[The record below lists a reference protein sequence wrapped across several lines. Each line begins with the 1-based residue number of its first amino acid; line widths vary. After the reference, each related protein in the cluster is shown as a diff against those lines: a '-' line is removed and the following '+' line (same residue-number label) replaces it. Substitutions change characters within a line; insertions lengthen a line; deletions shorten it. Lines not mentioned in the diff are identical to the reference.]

1 MTAAAN
7 IIKLKRNT
15 TSGSVPSTSA
25 LQDGELALNT
35 ADGKLFFKTSTDGGV
50 TYNIATLRQ
59 YTAGTNVTISNAGQI
74 SATATVSPATTR
86 TLGGVI
92 VGNNISV
99 ATDGTISVNLS
110 NYVTST
116 SLTST
121 LGSYVTSTSLTST
134 LGSYVTSTSLTSTLG
149 SYVTST
155 SLTSTLGSYATTT
168 ALNNLSSLNNNG
180 NSLSLASNGTLTAPG
195 DILVNSLSVKDN
207 IVKTLFLYQDG
218 NLTVKTGTVRWYA
231 SAALTVTGVLAR
243 VANASDTGIEVKVK
257 KNGLVVDTIELSA
270 NSLKSASYTGFSMVT
285 DDYLTVDVTAVG
297 GAQNPG
303 SGLSVQFN
311 YYFT

>member
-7 IIKLKRNT
+7 IIKLKRNA
-15 TSGSVPSTSA
+15 TSGSVPSTSV

-74 SATATVSPATTR
+74 SATATVSPATTS

-110 NYVTST
+110 N
-116 SLTST
+116 
-121 LGSYVTSTSLTST
+121 YVTSTSLTST

>member
-1 MTAAAN
+1 MTVAAN
-7 IIKLKRNT
+7 IIKFKRSNT
-15 TSGSVPSTSA
+15 TGSVPVPSA
-25 LQDGELALNT
+25 LQDGEIALNT
-35 ADGKLFFKTSTDGGV
+35 YDGRLFFKTTQDGGV
-50 TYNIATLRQ
+50 THNIATLRSL
-59 YTAGTNVTISNAGQI
+59 TAGTNVTISNSGVI
-74 SATATVSPATTR
+74 SATANVSPATTS

-99 ATDGTISVNLS
+99 ALDGTISVNLNNYVTNS
-110 NYVTST
+110 GLSSTLSGYVTST

-121 LGSYVTSTSLTST
+121 LGNYVTSTSLSST
-134 LGSYVTSTSLTSTLG
+134 LT
-149 SYVTST
+149 
-155 SLTSTLGSYATTT
+155 SYATTT
-168 ALNNLSSLNNNG
+168 ALSNLSSLNNNSY
-180 NSLSLASNGTLTAPG
+180 SLTLGSNGNLTAPG

-231 SAALTVTGVLAR
+231 SAGLTVTGVLAR
-243 VANASDTGIEVKVK
+243 LSTASDTGVEVKVK
-257 KNGLVVDTIELSA
+257 KNGVVVDTIELAS
-270 NSLKSASYTGFSMVT
+270 NTLKSASYTGFNMVT

>member
-1 MTAAAN
+1 MTVAAN
-7 IIKLKRNT
+7 IIKFKRSNT
-15 TSGSVPSTSA
+15 TGSVPVPSV
-25 LQDGELALNT
+25 LQDGEIALNT
-35 ADGKLFFKTSTDGGV
+35 YDGKLFFKTSTDGGV
-50 TYNIATLRQ
+50 TYNITTLRPL
-59 YTAGTNVTISNAGQI
+59 TAGTNVTISNSGAI
-74 SATATVSPATTR
+74 SATATVSPATTS

-99 ATDGTISVNLS
+99 TGDGTISVNLS
-110 NYVTST
+110 NYVTSSGLSSTLSSYVTNT

-121 LGSYVTSTSLTST
+121 LGNYVT
-134 LGSYVTSTSLTSTLG
+134 G
-149 SYVTST
+149 T

-218 NLTVKTGTVRWYA
+218 DLTVKTGTIRWYA
-231 SAALTVTGVLAR
+231 SAALVVTGVLAR
-243 VANASDTGIEVKVK
+243 LAHASDTGVEVKVK
-257 KNGLVVDTIELSA
+257 KNGVIVDTIELAA
-270 NSLKSASYTGFSMVT
+270 NSLKSSSYTGFTMAT

>member
-74 SATATVSPATTR
+74 SATATVSPATTS

-110 NYVTST
+110 N
-116 SLTST
+116 
-121 LGSYVTSTSLTST
+121 
-134 LGSYVTSTSLTSTLG
+134 
-149 SYVTST
+149 YVTST

>member
-1 MTAAAN
+1 MTVAAN
-7 IIKLKRNT
+7 IIKFKRSST
-15 TSGSVPSTSA
+15 TGSVPVPSV
-25 LQDGELALNT
+25 LQDGEIALNT
-35 ADGKLFFKTSTDGGV
+35 YDGKLFFKTSTDGGV
-50 TYNIATLRQ
+50 TYNITTLRPL
-59 YTAGTNVTISNAGQI
+59 TAGTNVTISNSGAI
-74 SATATVSPATTR
+74 SATATVSPATTS

-99 ATDGTISVNLS
+99 TGDGTISVNLS
-110 NYVTST
+110 NYVTSSGLSSTLSSYVTNT

-121 LGSYVTSTSLTST
+121 LGNYVT
-134 LGSYVTSTSLTSTLG
+134 G
-149 SYVTST
+149 T

-218 NLTVKTGTVRWYA
+218 DLTVKTGTIRWYA
-231 SAALTVTGVLAR
+231 SAALVVTGVLAR
-243 VANASDTGIEVKVK
+243 LAHASDTGVEVKVK
-257 KNGLVVDTIELSA
+257 KNGVVVDTIELAS
-270 NSLKSASYTGFSMVT
+270 NTLKSASYTGFNMVT

>member
-7 IIKLKRNT
+7 IIKLKRNA
-15 TSGSVPSTSA
+15 TSGSVPSTSV

-74 SATATVSPATTR
+74 SATATVSPATTS

-110 NYVTST
+110 N
-116 SLTST
+116 
-121 LGSYVTSTSLTST
+121 
-134 LGSYVTSTSLTSTLG
+134 
-149 SYVTST
+149 YVTST

>member
-74 SATATVSPATTR
+74 SATATVSPATTS

-110 NYVTST
+110 N
-116 SLTST
+116 
-121 LGSYVTSTSLTST
+121 
-134 LGSYVTSTSLTSTLG
+134 YVTSTSLTSTLG

>member
-74 SATATVSPATTR
+74 SATATVSPATTS

-134 LGSYVTSTSLTSTLG
+134 LGNYVTSTSLTSI
-149 SYVTST
+149 
-155 SLTSTLGSYATTT
+155 LGSYATTT

-285 DDYLTVDVTAVG
+285 DDYLTIDVTAVG

>member
-59 YTAGTNVTISNAGQI
+59 LTAGTNVTISNAGQI
-74 SATATVSPATTR
+74 SATATVSPATTS

-110 NYVTST
+110 N
-116 SLTST
+116 
-121 LGSYVTSTSLTST
+121 YVTSTSLTST

>member
-7 IIKLKRNT
+7 IIKLKRNA
-15 TSGSVPSTSA
+15 TSGSVPSTSV

-59 YTAGTNVTISNAGQI
+59 LTAGTNVTISNAGQI
-74 SATATVSPATTR
+74 SATATVSPATTS

-110 NYVTST
+110 N
-116 SLTST
+116 
-121 LGSYVTSTSLTST
+121 YVTSTSLTST

>member
-74 SATATVSPATTR
+74 SATATVSPATTS

-110 NYVTST
+110 N
-116 SLTST
+116 
-121 LGSYVTSTSLTST
+121 YVTSTSLTST

>member
-121 LGSYVTSTSLTST
+121 LGSYVTI
-134 LGSYVTSTSLTSTLG
+134 TSLTSTLG

>member
-1 MTAAAN
+1 MTVAAN
-7 IIKLKRNT
+7 IIKFKRSNT
-15 TSGSVPSTSA
+15 TGSVPVSSV
-25 LQDGELALNT
+25 LQDGEIALNT
-35 ADGKLFFKTSTDGGV
+35 YDGKLFFKTSTDGGV
-50 TYNIATLRQ
+50 TYNITTLRPL
-59 YTAGTNVTISNAGQI
+59 TAGTNVTISNSGAI
-74 SATATVSPATTR
+74 SATATVSPATTS

-99 ATDGTISVNLS
+99 TGDGTISVNLS
-110 NYVTST
+110 NYVTSSGLSSTLSSYVTNT

-121 LGSYVTSTSLTST
+121 LGNYVT
-134 LGSYVTSTSLTSTLG
+134 G
-149 SYVTST
+149 T

-231 SAALTVTGVLAR
+231 SAALVVTGVLAR
-243 VANASDTGIEVKVK
+243 VAAASDTGVEVKVK
-257 KNGLVVDTIELSA
+257 KNGIVVDTIQLSA
-270 NSLKSASYTGFSMVT
+270 NSLKSSSYTGFNMAT

-303 SGLSVQFN
+303 SGLSVQFS

>member
-110 NYVTST
+110 N
-116 SLTST
+116 
-121 LGSYVTSTSLTST
+121 
-134 LGSYVTSTSLTSTLG
+134 
-149 SYVTST
+149 YVTST

>member
-1 MTAAAN
+1 MTVAAN
-7 IIKLKRNT
+7 IIKFKRSNT
-15 TSGSVPSTSA
+15 TGSVPAASV
-25 LQDGELALNT
+25 LQDGEIALNT
-35 ADGKLFFKTSTDGGV
+35 YDGKLFFKTSTDGGV
-50 TYNIATLRQ
+50 TYNITTLRPL
-59 YTAGTNVTISNAGQI
+59 TAGTNVTISNSGAI
-74 SATATVSPATTR
+74 SATANVSPATTS

-99 ATDGTISVNLS
+99 ALDGTISVNLNNYVTNS
-110 NYVTST
+110 GLSSTLSGYVTST

-121 LGSYVTSTSLTST
+121 LGNYVTSTSLSST
-134 LGSYVTSTSLTSTLG
+134 LT
-149 SYVTST
+149 
-155 SLTSTLGSYATTT
+155 SYATTT
-168 ALNNLSSLNNNG
+168 ALSNLSSLNNNSY
-180 NSLSLASNGTLTAPG
+180 SLTLGSNGNLTAPG

-231 SAALTVTGVLAR
+231 SAGLTVTGVLAR
-243 VANASDTGIEVKVK
+243 LSTASDTGVEVKVK
-257 KNGLVVDTIELSA
+257 KNGVVVDTIELAS
-270 NSLKSASYTGFSMVT
+270 NTLKSSSYTGFNMVT

>member
-110 NYVTST
+110 N
-116 SLTST
+116 
-121 LGSYVTSTSLTST
+121 YVTSTSLTST

>member
-59 YTAGTNVTISNAGQI
+59 LTAGTNVTISNAGQI
-74 SATATVSPATTR
+74 SATATVSPATTS

-110 NYVTST
+110 N
-116 SLTST
+116 
-121 LGSYVTSTSLTST
+121 
-134 LGSYVTSTSLTSTLG
+134 
-149 SYVTST
+149 YVTST